1 MNIRKTLI
9 IVVSII
15 ILLLF
20 GLVSSIS
27 YNAGMSYGEQNAESI
42 RESRITDSISHEK
55 TLKIVSVQI
64 ANNSNQN
71 SEIKSSGRVVSLN
84 NITITSETS
93 GKLEGNFSIKKG
105 VKFRKGSILFKVK
118 NTDID
123 LLVKAKKSKFM
134 NLLSSNLAEIKL
146 DFTDEYKKWDDF
158 FNSLSL
164 EKTIGNLPET
174 NSSKEKNFIISR
186 GIMSEYL
193 SVKSDEEKLRKYTVR
208 APFDG
213 VISKSYTDIGANVNM
228 GSPVIDV
235 IRDGKKEVE
244 LTINTSENE
253 FIKIGS
259 EVLLTNGT
267 NTFFGKITRK
277 GNFVNEKTQNIS
289 VFTEISSNTEMIY
302 SGMYLEGTI
311 SSNITNN
318 VCKIPRRSIFSENN
332 IVKAP
337 INWTCLEAATLP
349 CAALTAWRTLVT
361 EGQIN
366 KDTIVLVQGLGGVSI
381 FAIQIAKLFNAK
393 VIATTS
399 SDNKMIKAKTFGA
412 DFVINYNKNKEWWKY
427 VQKITNK
434 QGVDIVVEV
443 GGSKTLEQSIR
454 SSKIGGVIGVIG
466 VLSGGIAELPIGR
479 VIYKAS
485 RLVGITCG
493 SKLEL
498 TDMIEKF
505 NSSNIKPIIDST
517 FKFEDLPKALK
528 YMKAGQHTGKIAIDF
543 N

>member
-9 IVVSII
+9 IIVSII

-20 GLVSSIS
+20 GLISSIS

-64 ANNSNQN
+64 ANNSYQN

-84 NITITSETS
+84 NITISSETS

-105 VKFRKGSILFKVK
+105 VKFRKGSVLFKVK
-118 NTDID
+118 NTDIY
-123 LLVKAKKSKFM
+123 LLLKAKKSKFM

-146 DFTDEYKKWDDF
+146 DFSDEYKKWDDF

-164 EKTIGNLPET
+164 DRTIGNLPET

-193 SVKSDEEKLRKYTVR
+193 SVKSDEEKLKKYTVR

-235 IRDGKKEVE
+235 IRDGRKEVE
-244 LTINTSENE
+244 LTVNTSENE
-253 FIKIGS
+253 FIKIGA
-259 EVLLTNGT
+259 EVLLTDGG
-267 NTFFGKITRK
+267 NTFVGKITRK

-289 VFTEISSNTEMIY
+289 VFTEISSDNEMIY

-332 IVKAP
+332 IYVVNSENK
-337 INWTCLEAATLP
+337 LEIMSVEIISYQGSNVLVSGISNNTMIVNEPLID
-349 CAALTAWRTLVT
+349 VT
-361 EGQIN
+361 EGI
-366 KDTIVLVQGLGGVSI
+366 IV
-381 FAIQIAKLFNAK
+381 
-393 VIATTS
+393 
-399 SDNKMIKAKTFGA
+399 
-412 DFVINYNKNKEWWKY
+412 
-427 VQKITNK
+427 
-434 QGVDIVVEV
+434 
-443 GGSKTLEQSIR
+443 
-454 SSKIGGVIGVIG
+454 
-466 VLSGGIAELPIGR
+466 
-479 VIYKAS
+479 
-485 RLVGITCG
+485 
-493 SKLEL
+493 
-498 TDMIEKF
+498 
-505 NSSNIKPIIDST
+505 KPIS
-517 FKFEDLPKALK
+517 K
-528 YMKAGQHTGKIAIDF
+528 
-543 N
+543 

>member
-84 NITITSETS
+84 NITISSETS

-105 VKFRKGSILFKVK
+105 VKFRKGSVLFKVK
-118 NTDID
+118 NTDMY
-123 LLVKAKKSKFM
+123 LLLKAKKSKFM

-174 NSSKEKNFIISR
+174 NTSKEKNFIISR

-259 EVLLTNGT
+259 EVSLTDGT
-267 NTFFGKITRK
+267 NTFVGKITRK

-289 VFTEISSNTEMIY
+289 VFTEISSDTEMIY

-332 IVKAP
+332 IYVVNSEKKLEIMSVEIISYQGSNVLVSG
-337 INWTCLEAATLP
+337 INNNTMIVNEPLID
-349 CAALTAWRTLVT
+349 VT
-361 EGQIN
+361 EGI
-366 KDTIVLVQGLGGVSI
+366 IV
-381 FAIQIAKLFNAK
+381 
-393 VIATTS
+393 
-399 SDNKMIKAKTFGA
+399 
-412 DFVINYNKNKEWWKY
+412 
-427 VQKITNK
+427 
-434 QGVDIVVEV
+434 
-443 GGSKTLEQSIR
+443 
-454 SSKIGGVIGVIG
+454 
-466 VLSGGIAELPIGR
+466 
-479 VIYKAS
+479 
-485 RLVGITCG
+485 
-493 SKLEL
+493 
-498 TDMIEKF
+498 
-505 NSSNIKPIIDST
+505 KPIS
-517 FKFEDLPKALK
+517 K
-528 YMKAGQHTGKIAIDF
+528 
-543 N
+543 

>member
-84 NITITSETS
+84 NITISSETS

-105 VKFRKGSILFKVK
+105 VEFRKGSILFKVK

-134 NLLSSNLAEIKL
+134 NLLSSNLSEIKL

-259 EVLLTNGT
+259 EVLLTDGT
-267 NTFFGKITRK
+267 NTFVGKITRK

-289 VFTEISSNTEMIY
+289 VFTEISSDTEMIY

-332 IVKAP
+332 IYVVNSENKLEIMSVEIISYQGSNVLVSG
-337 INWTCLEAATLP
+337 INNNTMVVNEPLID
-349 CAALTAWRTLVT
+349 VT
-361 EGQIN
+361 EGI
-366 KDTIVLVQGLGGVSI
+366 IV
-381 FAIQIAKLFNAK
+381 
-393 VIATTS
+393 
-399 SDNKMIKAKTFGA
+399 
-412 DFVINYNKNKEWWKY
+412 
-427 VQKITNK
+427 
-434 QGVDIVVEV
+434 
-443 GGSKTLEQSIR
+443 
-454 SSKIGGVIGVIG
+454 
-466 VLSGGIAELPIGR
+466 
-479 VIYKAS
+479 
-485 RLVGITCG
+485 
-493 SKLEL
+493 
-498 TDMIEKF
+498 
-505 NSSNIKPIIDST
+505 KPIS
-517 FKFEDLPKALK
+517 K
-528 YMKAGQHTGKIAIDF
+528 
-543 N
+543 

>member
-84 NITITSETS
+84 NITISSETS
-93 GKLEGNFSIKKG
+93 GKLEGDFSIKKG

-146 DFTDEYKKWDDF
+146 DFPDEYKKWDDF

-259 EVLLTNGT
+259 EVLLTDGT
-267 NTFFGKITRK
+267 NTFVGKITRK

-289 VFTEISSNTEMIY
+289 VFTEISSDTEMIY

-332 IVKAP
+332 IYVVNSESKLEIMSVEIISYQGSNVLVRG
-337 INWTCLEAATLP
+337 INNNTMVVNEPLID
-349 CAALTAWRTLVT
+349 VT
-361 EGQIN
+361 EGI
-366 KDTIVLVQGLGGVSI
+366 IV
-381 FAIQIAKLFNAK
+381 
-393 VIATTS
+393 
-399 SDNKMIKAKTFGA
+399 
-412 DFVINYNKNKEWWKY
+412 
-427 VQKITNK
+427 
-434 QGVDIVVEV
+434 
-443 GGSKTLEQSIR
+443 
-454 SSKIGGVIGVIG
+454 
-466 VLSGGIAELPIGR
+466 
-479 VIYKAS
+479 
-485 RLVGITCG
+485 
-493 SKLEL
+493 
-498 TDMIEKF
+498 
-505 NSSNIKPIIDST
+505 KPIS
-517 FKFEDLPKALK
+517 K
-528 YMKAGQHTGKIAIDF
+528 
-543 N
+543 

>member
-84 NITITSETS
+84 NITISSETS

-105 VKFRKGSILFKVK
+105 VKFRKGNVLFKVK
-118 NTDID
+118 NTDMY
-123 LLVKAKKSKFM
+123 LLLKAKKSKFM
-134 NLLSSNLAEIKL
+134 NLLSSNLAELKL
-146 DFTDEYKKWDDF
+146 DFSDEYKKWDDF

-164 EKTIGNLPET
+164 DRTIGNLPET

-253 FIKIGS
+253 FIKIGA
-259 EVLLTNGT
+259 EVLLTDGT

-289 VFTEISSNTEMIY
+289 VFTEISSDTEMIY

-332 IVKAP
+332 IYVVNSESKLEIMSVEIISYQGSNVLVRG
-337 INWTCLEAATLP
+337 INNNTMVVNEPLID
-349 CAALTAWRTLVT
+349 VT
-361 EGQIN
+361 EGI
-366 KDTIVLVQGLGGVSI
+366 IV
-381 FAIQIAKLFNAK
+381 
-393 VIATTS
+393 
-399 SDNKMIKAKTFGA
+399 
-412 DFVINYNKNKEWWKY
+412 
-427 VQKITNK
+427 
-434 QGVDIVVEV
+434 
-443 GGSKTLEQSIR
+443 
-454 SSKIGGVIGVIG
+454 
-466 VLSGGIAELPIGR
+466 
-479 VIYKAS
+479 
-485 RLVGITCG
+485 
-493 SKLEL
+493 
-498 TDMIEKF
+498 
-505 NSSNIKPIIDST
+505 KPIS
-517 FKFEDLPKALK
+517 K
-528 YMKAGQHTGKIAIDF
+528 
-543 N
+543 

>member
-42 RESRITDSISHEK
+42 RKSRITDSISHEK
-55 TLKIVSVQI
+55 ILKIVSVQI

-84 NITITSETS
+84 NITISSETS

-105 VKFRKGSILFKVK
+105 VKFRKGSVLFKVK
-118 NTDID
+118 NTDMY
-123 LLVKAKKSKFM
+123 LLLKAKKSKFM

-193 SVKSDEEKLRKYTVR
+193 SVKSDEEKLRKYTIR

-259 EVLLTNGT
+259 EVSLTDGT
-267 NTFFGKITRK
+267 NTFVGKITRK

-289 VFTEISSNTEMIY
+289 VFTEISSDTEMIY

-332 IVKAP
+332 IYVVNSESKLEIMSVEIISYQGSNVLVRG
-337 INWTCLEAATLP
+337 INNNTMVVNEPLID
-349 CAALTAWRTLVT
+349 VT
-361 EGQIN
+361 EGI
-366 KDTIVLVQGLGGVSI
+366 IV
-381 FAIQIAKLFNAK
+381 
-393 VIATTS
+393 
-399 SDNKMIKAKTFGA
+399 
-412 DFVINYNKNKEWWKY
+412 
-427 VQKITNK
+427 
-434 QGVDIVVEV
+434 
-443 GGSKTLEQSIR
+443 
-454 SSKIGGVIGVIG
+454 
-466 VLSGGIAELPIGR
+466 
-479 VIYKAS
+479 
-485 RLVGITCG
+485 
-493 SKLEL
+493 
-498 TDMIEKF
+498 
-505 NSSNIKPIIDST
+505 KPIS
-517 FKFEDLPKALK
+517 K
-528 YMKAGQHTGKIAIDF
+528 
-543 N
+543 

>member
-84 NITITSETS
+84 NITISSETS

-105 VKFRKGSILFKVK
+105 VKFRKGSVLFKVK
-118 NTDID
+118 NTDMY
-123 LLVKAKKSKFM
+123 LLLKAKKSKFM
-134 NLLSSNLAEIKL
+134 NLLSSNLADIKL
-146 DFTDEYKKWDDF
+146 DFSDEYKKWDDF

-213 VISKSYTDIGANVNM
+213 VISKSYTDISANVNM
-228 GSPVIDV
+228 GTPVIDV

-253 FIKIGS
+253 FIKVGS
-259 EVLLTNGT
+259 EVVLTDGT
-267 NTFFGKITRK
+267 NTFVGKITRK

-289 VFTEISSNTEMIY
+289 VFTEISSDTEMIY

-332 IVKAP
+332 IYVVNSENKLEIMSVEIISYQGSNVLVSG
-337 INWTCLEAATLP
+337 INNNTMVVNEPLID
-349 CAALTAWRTLVT
+349 VT
-361 EGQIN
+361 EGI
-366 KDTIVLVQGLGGVSI
+366 IV
-381 FAIQIAKLFNAK
+381 
-393 VIATTS
+393 
-399 SDNKMIKAKTFGA
+399 
-412 DFVINYNKNKEWWKY
+412 
-427 VQKITNK
+427 
-434 QGVDIVVEV
+434 
-443 GGSKTLEQSIR
+443 
-454 SSKIGGVIGVIG
+454 
-466 VLSGGIAELPIGR
+466 
-479 VIYKAS
+479 
-485 RLVGITCG
+485 
-493 SKLEL
+493 
-498 TDMIEKF
+498 
-505 NSSNIKPIIDST
+505 KPIS
-517 FKFEDLPKALK
+517 K
-528 YMKAGQHTGKIAIDF
+528 
-543 N
+543 

>member
-84 NITITSETS
+84 NITISSETS

-105 VKFRKGSILFKVK
+105 VKFRKGSVLFKVK
-118 NTDID
+118 NTDMY
-123 LLVKAKKSKFM
+123 LLLKAKKSKFM

-146 DFTDEYKKWDDF
+146 DFPDEYKKWDDF

-174 NSSKEKNFIISR
+174 NTSKEKNFIISR

-193 SVKSDEEKLRKYTVR
+193 SVKSDEEKLRKYTIR

-259 EVLLTNGT
+259 EVSLTDGT
-267 NTFFGKITRK
+267 NTFVGKITRK

-289 VFTEISSNTEMIY
+289 VFTEISSDTEMIY

-332 IVKAP
+332 IYVVNSESKLEIMSVEIISYQGSNVLVRG
-337 INWTCLEAATLP
+337 INNNTMVVNEPLID
-349 CAALTAWRTLVT
+349 VT
-361 EGQIN
+361 EGI
-366 KDTIVLVQGLGGVSI
+366 IV
-381 FAIQIAKLFNAK
+381 
-393 VIATTS
+393 
-399 SDNKMIKAKTFGA
+399 
-412 DFVINYNKNKEWWKY
+412 
-427 VQKITNK
+427 
-434 QGVDIVVEV
+434 
-443 GGSKTLEQSIR
+443 
-454 SSKIGGVIGVIG
+454 
-466 VLSGGIAELPIGR
+466 
-479 VIYKAS
+479 
-485 RLVGITCG
+485 
-493 SKLEL
+493 
-498 TDMIEKF
+498 
-505 NSSNIKPIIDST
+505 KPIS
-517 FKFEDLPKALK
+517 K
-528 YMKAGQHTGKIAIDF
+528 
-543 N
+543 